1 MSHAIVTSGL
11 SKRYRLGDRVHY
23 GRLTESLANA
33 AGRITARRRPRGD
46 AEYLWALRDVTLE
59 VEQGEVLGFIGR
71 NGAGKSTLLKLLSR
85 ITEPTAGEARIRG
98 KVGSLLEVGTGFH
111 PELTGRE
118 NVYLSGAILGMR
130 RAETRAKFDQIVE
143 FADVGAFIDT
153 PVKRY
158 SSGMQVR
165 LGFAVAAHL
174 ETEILMVDEVL
185 SVGDAEFQRRCLAK
199 IEDVSRGGGRT
210 ILFVSHN
217 MQSVRTLCHRA
228 AYLAN
233 GELIRLDESNRV
245 VRDYLEHAAVGSPE
259 RTWDD
264 PLRRPGDDDIRL
276 VAVRVTDDGLV
287 VEITV
292 DVLNPTAGIAV
303 GFDLE
308 SSDGTSLLTSYQ
320 LDAQDLPPLQPGL
333 TTFRATLPPSLFDDG
348 SFLISPRI
356 VHHNG
361 VVVAHEQGAV
371 SFDVVNDQ
379 GPRGSRHIH
388 RAGPLAVPVA
398 WESENA

>member
-1 MSHAIVTSGL
+1 
-11 SKRYRLGDRVHY
+11 
-23 GRLTESLANA
+23 
-33 AGRITARRRPRGD
+33 
-46 AEYLWALRDVTLE
+46 
-59 VEQGEVLGFIGR
+59 
-71 NGAGKSTLLKLLSR
+71 
-85 ITEPTAGEARIRG
+85 
-98 KVGSLLEVGTGFH
+98 
-111 PELTGRE
+111 LTGRE

-143 FADVGAFIDT
+143 FADVGTFIDT

-233 GELIRLDESNRV
+233 GELVGLDESTRV

-276 VAVRVTDDGLV
+276 VAVRVTDDGLT

-320 LDAQDLPPLQPGL
+320 LDAQDPPPLRPGL
-333 TTFRATLPPSLFDDG
+333 TTFRATLPQSLFDDG

>member
-1 MSHAIVTSGL
+1 LTDTKTDRLENLSCTRITVISTSGL
-11 SKRYRLGDRVHY
+11 TRRYGT
-23 GRLTESLANA
+23 GA
-33 AGRITARRRPRGD
+33 AAV
-46 AEYLWALRDVTLE
+46 WALRDVTLE

-143 FADVGAFIDT
+143 FADVGTFIDT

-233 GELIRLDESNRV
+233 GELVGLDESTRV

-276 VAVRVTDDGLV
+276 VAVRVTDDGLT

-320 LDAQDLPPLQPGL
+320 LDAQDPPPLRPGL
-333 TTFRATLPPSLFDDG
+333 TTFRATLPQSLFDDG

>member
-1 MSHAIVTSGL
+1 
-11 SKRYRLGDRVHY
+11 
-23 GRLTESLANA
+23 
-33 AGRITARRRPRGD
+33 
-46 AEYLWALRDVTLE
+46 
-59 VEQGEVLGFIGR
+59 
-71 NGAGKSTLLKLLSR
+71 
-85 ITEPTAGEARIRG
+85 
-98 KVGSLLEVGTGFH
+98 
-111 PELTGRE
+111 LTGRE

-130 RAETRAKFDQIVE
+130 RAETRGKFDQIVE

-233 GELIRLDESNRV
+233 GELVGLGESDLV

-264 PLRRPGDDDIRL
+264 PQRRPGDDDIRL
-276 VAVRVTDDGLV
+276 VAVRVTDPAGALTPNSRANDGLM
-287 VEITV
+287 VEIAV
-292 DVLNPTAGIAV
+292 DVLAPTAGIAV

-320 LDAQDLPPLQPGL
+320 LDEQNLPPLRPGL

-348 SFLISPRI
+348 TFLISPRI

-371 SFDVVNDQ
+371 SFDVVNEQ

-398 WESENA
+398 WESLNG